1 MKGKLIN
8 VLSISFCLFLAACGG
23 SKQSESSI
31 QNSKSDGIIGGQLVQ
46 SADPIASSTVQ
57 IFTFQVGK
65 NNAGQDVVT
74 GLASCTGSIIDQDI
88 ILSAAHCTTSNP
100 SLMFIY
106 FSNDIPKDF
115 SAFFKDMKNQPNLR
129 RVIGGMVGANW
140 KSAYQNDSNWDDISL
155 LKFSGGI
162 PDGFKVAKL
171 ITNNQRVNSGDTVT
185 IAGYGLTDGVK
196 KVQSTGLRKVSLQIA
211 NVNYSADEIMLDTT
225 HGRSSCHGDSGG
237 PAFVSVD
244 NENYVFGLTS
254 RADYKTDPRG
264 ECVGLTV
271 YTNVQHFLG
280 WIQSSIQT
288 LHDPNYKMQPLPQ
301 PSEN

>member
-1 MKGKLIN
+1 MS
-8 VLSISFCLFLAACGG
+8 VSFCLILAACGS
-23 SKQSESSI
+23 SKIGETSI
-31 QNSKSDGIIGGQLVQ
+31 QSLKSQGIIGGQLV
-46 SADPIASSTVQ
+46 SSSDSIASSTVQ

-65 NNAGQDVVT
+65 NKDGQDVVT
-74 GLASCTGSIIDQDI
+74 GLGSCTGSIIDQDI
-88 ILSAAHCTTSNP
+88 ILSAAHCTTNNP
-100 SLMFIY
+100 SLIFIY

-129 RVIGGMVGANW
+129 RVTGAMVGNNW
-140 KSAYQNDSNWDDISL
+140 KNAYQKNYNWDDISL
-155 LKFSGGI
+155 LKFSGGL
-162 PDGFKVAKL
+162 PDGFKVARL
-171 ITNNQRVNSGDTVT
+171 VPNNFRVNSGDTVT
-185 IAGYGLTDGVK
+185 IAGYGLTDGVN
-196 KVQSTGLRKVSLQIA
+196 KVQSTGLRKVSLQIE

-237 PAFVSVD
+237 PAFVS
-244 NENYVFGLTS
+244 NQSENYIFGLTS

-264 ECVGLTV
+264 ECIGLTI

-280 WIQSSIQT
+280 WIQSGIQT